1 MKPRN
6 CLFLVLIAFILFS
19 AVRVAAQDWKQDLAS
34 LFLQNVSPA
43 EIASFLE
50 TSFDSLSQEEKP
62 AASLILAF
70 TWHRANNLSRS
81 YSWLARFFEDFRG
94 EGVFFDFLP
103 RTVQNELWAYL
114 RLWQSRYPLI
124 NDLAFLL
131 PAEAETRLSPPDN
144 LILAVQM
151 ANSAFFKLVFEDE
164 TLKAGLLQKGL
175 NTISL
180 ESGPFLRQS
189 GVKTFYLE
197 LKADDF
203 IIRREISLEVSLSSE
218 VILASTPQADI
229 TRRYRVSLLL
239 GDKLLAQSQ
248 STFRLTPPVQ
258 VTLPPADG
266 RYSPYGPVHPSGRDS
281 QNIGVSILSLPA
293 VIADLIKEFKA
304 KREEKEKTP
313 PPEIKREIK
322 LVYLNQTQRGLEK
335 MTADLKL
342 EFKGY
347 QAMVF
352 SLSSP

>member
-1 MKPRN
+1 MKSRN
-6 CLFLVLIAFILFS
+6 WLFLIQIALILFF
-19 AVRVAAQDWKQDLAS
+19 ATRAAAQDWKQDLAS
-34 LFLQNVSPA
+34 LFLQNFSPA
-43 EIASFLE
+43 EIASSLE

-62 AASLILAF
+62 SASLILAF
-70 TWHRANNLSRS
+70 TWQRANNLSRS

-103 RTVQNELWAYL
+103 RTIQNELWAYL
-114 RLWQSRYPLI
+114 RQWQSRYPLI

-151 ANSAFFKLVFEDE
+151 ANSAFFKLIFEDE
-164 TLKAGLLQKGL
+164 TIKAGLLQKGL

-180 ESGPFLRQS
+180 ESGPLLRQS
-189 GVKTFYLE
+189 GAKTFYLE
-197 LKADDF
+197 LKAEDL
-203 IIRREISLEVSLSSE
+203 IIRREITLEVSLSSE
-218 VILASTPQADI
+218 VILASAPRADI

-281 QNIGVSILSLPA
+281 PNIGVSILSLPA
-293 VIADLIKEFKA
+293 VISDLIKEFKTR
-304 KREEKEKTP
+304 KEEKERTP

-347 QAMVF
+347 QAIVF

>member
-1 MKPRN
+1 MRPKN
-6 CLFLVLIAFILFS
+6 WLFLVLIAFILFF
-19 AVRVAAQDWKQDLAS
+19 AIQAAAQDWKQDLAS
-34 LFLQNVSPA
+34 LFLQNVPPA

-70 TWHRANNLSRS
+70 TWQRANNLSRS

-103 RTVQNELWAYL
+103 RIIQNELWAYL

-131 PAEAETRLSPPDN
+131 PSEAETRLSPPDN
-144 LILAVQM
+144 LILAIQM
-151 ANSAFFKLVFEDE
+151 ANSAFFKLIFEDE

-189 GVKTFYLE
+189 GAKNFYLE
-197 LKADDF
+197 LKAEDF
-203 IIRREISLEVSLSSE
+203 IIRREITLEVSLSSE

-239 GDKLLAQSQ
+239 GEKLLAQSQ

-258 VTLPPADG
+258 LTLPPADG
-266 RYSPYGPVHPSGRDS
+266 RYSPYGPVHPSGRDP

-304 KREEKEKTP
+304 RKEEKERTP

-342 EFKGY
+342 EFRGY
-347 QAMVF
+347 QAIVF